1 MLLAQ
6 VLFVTYTLLG
16 SGCTSDNSASR
27 TREWRR
33 AFLHSTNKTLKVST
47 KSAIGPEMAAL
58 EQSPAADTVRLGRE
72 LLGEE
77 VILYVYSPSP
87 VAQR

>member
-16 SGCTSDNSASR
+16 SGCTSNGSALR

-33 AFLHSTNKTLKVST
+33 AFLHSRNKTLEVLT
-47 KSAIGPEMAAL
+47 KSAVGPEMAAL

-72 LLGEE
+72 IMGKE
-77 VILYVYSPSP
+77 V
-87 VAQR
+87 